1 MRRIVFDR
9 STFLDLAEDRDYYD
23 FDEIK
28 YSYAFQN
35 VLYAIMLWDEILV
48 LPKAPTKSYTVDDPM
63 EFIEEYGCIDATNRL
78 TQMGHNQLDLRE
90 FYSDIKFDLRIGKW
104 PRDNNFFKQH
114 VREITDIIF
123 YITLSNELDAGLVLS
138 EDRRD
143 LMITTE
149 LFPKNIF
156 DRRAVIDLI
165 DKEVMD
171 YYKDFC
177 KQYGAKSIKIEAPI
191 LIDYVCNYAES
202 VSDAIKVA
210 RDISKEPMVVNFK
223 KTMDQMEECAKQG
236 DFLELEMYLS
246 PIKEKVPSIVKHFRT
261 KTSTFTLQL
270 TPNIAT
276 GSFVP
281 SIEKDISLN
290 IKGLLDR
297 KHRRHLSFLYDL
309 ALFGL
314 MQRYD
319 K

>member
-1 MRRIVFDR
+1 MN
-9 STFLDLAEDRDYYD
+9 LDFFRYNYD

-28 YSYAFQN
+28 NSYAFQN
-35 VLYAIMLWDEILV
+35 VLYAIMLWDEVLV
-48 LPKAPTKSYTVDDPM
+48 FPTSPTGSYTINKPRAL
-63 EFIEEYGCIDATNRL
+63 FEEYGCVDASKRL
-78 TQMGHNQLDLRE
+78 TQMGYNELDLRE
-90 FYSDIKFDLRIGKW
+90 FYSDILFDLRTGKW
-104 PRDNNFFKQH
+104 PRDSNFTQRF
-114 VREITDIIF
+114 REITDIIY
-123 YITLSNELDAGLVLS
+123 YITLSNELDAGLALS
-138 EDRRD
+138 EQRRE

-165 DKEVMD
+165 DKEVME

-177 KQYGAKSIKIEAPI
+177 KQYGARSIRIEAPI
-191 LIDYVCNYAES
+191 LIDYVCNFAES
-202 VSDAIKVA
+202 VSDAFKVA

-223 KTMDQMEECAKQG
+223 DTMDQMEECAKRG
-236 DFLELEMYLS
+236 DFLEMEKYLS
-246 PIKEKVPSIVKHFRT
+246 PIKEIIPSIVKQFRT

-270 TPNIAT
+270 SPNITA
-276 GSFVP
+276 GSFIP

-290 IKGLLDR
+290 MRGRLDR